1 MKKKEREA
9 IKILEEQYESVLVVR
24 RTKKS
29 HLVVL
34 INGKVKTTISSSP
47 SDNRWMDNM
56 ISGINRRL

>member
-9 IKILEEQYESVLVVR
+9 IKLLEEQYESVLVVR